1 MGDPHSE
8 KKDAQ
13 EQVRGLL
20 TGNTLDLEAAESAM
34 DALPPDLRLALIRTF
49 SRKFQADLFEAAKGR
64 RVTLAHIVPAGTK
77 PLVEVIHEG
86 KNTLPA
92 FTQFQKRF
100 CRSPLAPD
108 KELWGYNHQTMA
120 WATGPGYFVAFED
133 GNEIAIDYTKIPP
146 SKPETWPAILRND
159 QRLSRFVYNGTIDYL
174 RRVSAHVTIGR
185 ATRANKPMDAWF
197 VLCRQ
202 GK

>member
-1 MGDPHSE
+1 MSDEHSNDKE
-8 KKDAQ
+8 AH
-13 EQVRGLL
+13 ERVRGLL
-20 TGNTLDLEAAESAM
+20 TGSKLDLEAAEPAM
-34 DALPPDLRLALIRTF
+34 DALPPELRLALIRTF
-49 SRKFQADLFEAAKGR
+49 SRKFQADLFEAAKDR
-64 RVTLAHIVPAGTK
+64 RVTLANIVPTGIP
-77 PLVEVIHEG
+77 PLTEVIHEG

-100 CRSPLAPD
+100 CRSSSAPD

-133 GNEIAIDYTKIPP
+133 GKEIAIDYTKIPP
-146 SKPETWPAILRND
+146 SKPDSWPPILRND

-174 RRVSAHVTIGR
+174 RRVSSHVTIGR
-185 ATRANKPMDAWF
+185 ATRGGKPMDAWF

-202 GK
+202 